1 MPRVA
6 RIKNES
12 GIYHIMI
19 RSISEVLLFKS
30 DDDKIE
36 YMKILSNVQNMY
48 MFKVYGYCLMNNHG
62 HFIID
67 TYGADISK
75 IMHKINFK
83 YAIYYNKKYKRHGHL
98 FQDRFK
104 SKLVSDLK
112 YLYSLSLYIHSNPLD
127 IEEYKNRI
135 EKYKFSSLNAYLG
148 NCEDKFGVLDFK
160 FILAFFGENIKEA
173 RATYRSILM
182 NYSRTEIEEYNFD
195 NEGTLYISGR
205 NIINRNNKLEDLAQ
219 FVCRKLNLNES
230 LLYVKYSRKTQ
241 KLKAIVVLL
250 MRSLCNA
257 SGLEIC
263 SFFRNITISRVTS
276 LSSIGLNLVL
286 NDESCKNIMK
296 EFIEI
301 NGTM

>member
-6 RIKNES
+6 RVKDER

-30 DDDKIE
+30 DADKVE
-36 YMKILSNVQNMY
+36 YMKILRDVQNMY
-48 MFKVYGYCLMNNHG
+48 LFKVYGYCLMNNHG

-83 YAIYYNKKYKRHGHL
+83 YAIYYNKKYNRHGHL

-104 SKLVSDLK
+104 SKLVSNLK

-127 IEEYKNRI
+127 IKAYKNRI
-135 EKYKFSSLNAYLG
+135 EKYKFSSLSTYLG
-148 NCEDKFGVLDFK
+148 VCKDEFGVIDYN
-160 FILAFFGENIKEA
+160 FILSFWGQNIKEA
-173 RATYRSILM
+173 RETYRNILI
-182 NYSRTEIEEYNFD
+182 NYSKTEIEKYNFD

-205 NIINRNNKLEDLAQ
+205 NIINRNNKLEELAR
-219 FVCRKLNLNES
+219 FVCRKLNVNES
-230 LLYVKYSRKTQ
+230 LLYIKYSRKAQ
-241 KLKAIVVLL
+241 KLKATVVLL

-263 SFFRNITISRVTS
+263 GFFRNMTISRVTS

-286 NDESCKNIMK
+286 KDETCRNIM
-296 EFIEI
+296 EELIEI
-301 NGTM
+301 NRAM